1 MTVTELSTD
10 SQQML
15 DIVDQY
21 ERGDLNMNEAIVK
34 ISDLAPIGDSRI
46 EELLLGVERENVLKF
61 PEPRFEEVEEPEEEE
76 DEACSKYIFSFSAD
90 FDLDD
95 PA

>member
-1 MTVTELSTD
+1 MTVTEISTD

-34 ISDLAPIGDSRI
+34 ISDLAPIGDNRI

-61 PEPRFEEVEEPEEEE
+61 PEPRFEEVEEPEE

>member
-1 MTVTELSTD
+1 MTVTELSTE

-21 ERGDLNMNEAIVK
+21 ERGDLNMDEAIVK
-34 ISDLAPIGDSRI
+34 ISDLAPIGDNRI

-61 PEPRFEEVEEPEEEE
+61 PEPRFEEVEEPEEE

>member
-21 ERGDLNMNEAIVK
+21 ERGDLNMDEAIVK
-34 ISDLAPIGDSRI
+34 ISDLAPIGTAGSKSYC
-46 EELLLGVERENVLKF
+46 LVLRGKMF
-61 PEPRFEEVEEPEEEE
+61 
-76 DEACSKYIFSFSAD
+76 
-90 FDLDD
+90 
-95 PA
+95 